1 MKYKEF
7 YKWCSD
13 RTFDGCWG
21 MYEAIICINIIEDFK
36 KTPFWKRKKKW
47 EEMKEEIVTN
57 IVEPINK
64 KIAEVQQ
71 MSAS

>member
-1 MKYKEF
+1 MVV
-7 YKWCSD
+7 
-13 RTFDGCWG
+13 GG
-21 MYEAIICINIIEDFK
+21 MYEATICINIIEDFK

-64 KIAEVQQ
+64 KIAKVQQ
-71 MSAS
+71 MSAC